1 MNGEEKLK
9 HFSEIAYQKTLTKVN
24 DRVYH
29 FLGYGHSNCIGILGD
44 SSWILIDTL
53 DTDTRAMRVY
63 EELKKNKRT
72 RDLKKLYK

>member
-9 HFSEIAYQKTLTKVN
+9 QFSEIAYQKTLTKVN

-63 EELKKNKRT
+63 EELKKI
-72 RDLKKLYK
+72 